1 MNVQEAARDRR
12 HVLTVN
18 LEDYF
23 QVAPLSGVISQRY
36 WDRFDTRVEQNT
48 LATLDLLD
56 RYKAKATFFALGWI
70 ADQARD
76 VVAEVARRGH
86 EVASKGYFHRSLAQ
100 MSPEEFRED
109 AVRSRVALE
118 RACGHEVRGYR
129 IARGWF
135 SKRDLWALDA
145 LAEEGFAY
153 DSSLRSI
160 GRVNG
165 LTRQEQVVHC
175 RHTKGGDIWALPIS
189 SWGSCGFTLPIS
201 GGNYMRQLPHGFIR
215 KRLEAWHRSVDAPL
229 ILYFHVWELDADQPR
244 IGAAPWLERVR
255 QYRNLER
262 MRERIE
268 YYLSR
273 YSVTSAADFLG
284 LPRNPAALE
293 PDCVATSASR
303 IAASGTREEITIVV
317 PCFNEVSS
325 LPFLRRTLNLFEN
338 NHAHEYKVFFVFV
351 DDGSTDETFER
362 LTEAFGNRPNCEIV
376 RHKQNRGV
384 AAATLTGI
392 SHSKTEKVCVIDCD
406 CSYDIEHLARFV
418 PLLDEGVDL
427 VTASPY
433 HKDGDVLNVPAW
445 RVMLSRGA
453 SMLYRTV
460 LNTRLATYTACFR
473 VYRRSAVVNLQVLNG
488 NFLGITEI
496 LALMDL
502 QGLRI
507 VECPAV
513 LEPRLFG
520 QSKMKVLLTVVGH
533 LRLLR
538 KLARR
543 SGSTKRSGTV
553 IEPLGSSAE
562 YRASAWSI
570 GGASQGVI
578 AADLRVRD
586 HVKG

>member
-1 MNVQEAARDRR
+1 
-12 HVLTVN
+12 
-18 LEDYF
+18 
-23 QVAPLSGVISQRY
+23 
-36 WDRFDTRVEQNT
+36 
-48 LATLDLLD
+48 
-56 RYKAKATFFALGWI
+56 
-70 ADQARD
+70 
-76 VVAEVARRGH
+76 
-86 EVASKGYFHRSLAQ
+86 
-100 MSPEEFRED
+100 
-109 AVRSRVALE
+109 
-118 RACGHEVRGYR
+118 
-129 IARGWF
+129 
-135 SKRDLWALDA
+135 
-145 LAEEGFAY
+145 
-153 DSSLRSI
+153 
-160 GRVNG
+160 
-165 LTRQEQVVHC
+165 
-175 RHTKGGDIWALPIS
+175 
-189 SWGSCGFTLPIS
+189 
-201 GGNYMRQLPHGFIR
+201 
-215 KRLEAWHRSVDAPL
+215 
-229 ILYFHVWELDADQPR
+229 
-244 IGAAPWLERVR
+244 
-255 QYRNLER
+255 

-273 YSVTSAADFLG
+273 YPVTSAADFLG
-284 LPRNPAALE
+284 LPQNPAALE
-293 PDCVATSASR
+293 PDCAATSASR

-362 LTEAFGNRPNCEIV
+362 LTEAFGNRSNCEIV

-418 PLLDEGVDL
+418 PLLDAGVDL

-433 HKDGDVLNVPAW
+433 HKDGAVLNVPAW

-460 LNTRLATYTACFR
+460 LNTRLTTYTACFR
-473 VYRRSAVVNLQVLNG
+473 VYRRSAVVNLEVSNE

-502 QGLRI
+502 QGMRI

-533 LRLLR
+533 LRLLS

-543 SGSTKRSGTV
+543 SGSTERSGAVT
-553 IEPLGSSAE
+553 ESLGSSAK

-570 GGASQGVI
+570 GGASQGTI